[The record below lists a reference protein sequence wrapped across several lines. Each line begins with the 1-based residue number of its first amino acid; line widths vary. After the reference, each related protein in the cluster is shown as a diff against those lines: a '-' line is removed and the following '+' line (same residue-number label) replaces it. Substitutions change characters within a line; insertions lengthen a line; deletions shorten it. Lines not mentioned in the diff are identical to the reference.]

1 MDTMVATVQEWLNN
15 TYSLGVTADGNFG
28 SGTLSAC
35 PTLQEV
41 VDVSDATE
49 SNLIYILQGS
59 FWCKGYNPGGFT
71 GIFGSNTTSAV
82 KEFQSFEAKINNLI
96 ISEPA

>member
-15 TYSLGVTADGNFG
+15 TYSLGVTVDGMTGNATFTALIKALQTEIGVTADGNFG

-41 VDVSDATE
+41 ADTSAAAE
-49 SNLIYILQGS
+49 SNLTYILQG
-59 FWCKGYNPGGFT
+59 GLV
-71 GIFGSNTTSAV
+71 I
-82 KEFQSFEAKINNLI
+82 
-96 ISEPA
+96 

>member
-15 TYSLGVTADGNFG
+15 TYSLGITVDGMTGNATFTALIKALQTEIGVTADGNFG

-35 PTLQEV
+35 PTLQ
-41 VDVSDATE
+41 
-49 SNLIYILQGS
+49 
-59 FWCKGYNPGGFT
+59 
-71 GIFGSNTTSAV
+71 
-82 KEFQSFEAKINNLI
+82 SFEAKINNLI